1 MLFTK
6 KNSRVK
12 EVWDVRRN
20 QLKEAINIL
29 TTKVVEQLEALKD
42 Q

>member
-1 MLFTK
+1 MLFTR
-6 KNSRVK
+6 KNLRVK
-12 EVWDVRRN
+12 EVYDVRCN

-29 TTKVVEQLEALKD
+29 TTKVVEQLEALKK

>member
-1 MLFTK
+1 MR
-6 KNSRVK
+6 KNVRVK
-12 EVWDVRRN
+12 GVHDVRRN

-29 TTKVVEQLEALKD
+29 TTEVVEQLEALKE